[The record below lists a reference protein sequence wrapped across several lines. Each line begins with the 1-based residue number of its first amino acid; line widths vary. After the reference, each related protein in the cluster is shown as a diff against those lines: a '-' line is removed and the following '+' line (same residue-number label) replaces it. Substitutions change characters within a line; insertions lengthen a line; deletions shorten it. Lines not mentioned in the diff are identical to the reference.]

1 MIGIFDSGVG
11 GMTVMRAITTLLPD
25 LPTCY
30 LGDLARMPYGS
41 KSDSAIIDYSTE
53 NTQFLIEQ
61 GAKLIVVAC
70 NSASAVA
77 TQKLRDRFQVPILEV
92 ITPAVHD
99 AIASSTRGRI
109 GVIGT
114 RATIRSGSYKQQ
126 IAALNPAYQT
136 YAAACPLLVPLV
148 EEGFTNA
155 RETKM
160 ILRRYLAPLRQR
172 QIDALILGCTHYPL
186 LKKLIQ
192 PRIGKRVH
200 LVDPAESMARYLKEF
215 LQNNPELYDS
225 IEKTGNH
232 RYCVTDLTDSTQATA
247 NSIFQR
253 PIEFIRL

>member
-1 MIGIFDSGVG
+1 
-11 GMTVMRAITTLLPD
+11 MTVMREITNLLPD

-41 KSDSAIIDYSTE
+41 KSDSAIIDYSVE
-53 NTQFLIEQ
+53 NTNFLIDQ
-61 GAKLIVVAC
+61 GAKLIIVAC

-77 TQKLRDRFQVPILEV
+77 TGKLREQFKVPILEV
-92 ITPAVHD
+92 ITPAVHE
-99 AIASSTRGRI
+99 ALARSEKGRI

-114 RATIRSGSYKQQ
+114 RATIRSGSYEQQ
-126 IAALNPAYQT
+126 ITALKPGFKT
-136 YAAACPLLVPLV
+136 YSAACPLLVPLV

-160 ILRRYLAPLRQR
+160 ILRRYLSTLRHK

-200 LVDPAESMARYLKEF
+200 LVDPAEAMARYLQTF
-215 LQNNPELYDS
+215 LHDHPNLWDS
-225 IEKTGNH
+225 IEKTAEH
-232 RYCVTDLTDSTQATA
+232 RYCVTDLTDSTQRIADT
-247 NSIFQR
+247 IFQR
-253 PIEFIRL
+253 PIEFTRL